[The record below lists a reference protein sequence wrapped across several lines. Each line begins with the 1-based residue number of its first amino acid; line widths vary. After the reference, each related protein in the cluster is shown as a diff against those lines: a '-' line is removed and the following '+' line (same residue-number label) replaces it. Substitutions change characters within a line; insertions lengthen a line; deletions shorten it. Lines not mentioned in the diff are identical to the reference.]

1 MCVMS
6 WRSVCYGMGVMSWRN
21 VCYKLEECVL

>member
-6 WRSVCYGMGVMSWRN
+6 WRSVCYGMGVMGWRN
-21 VCYKLEECVL
+21 VRYKLEECVL